1 MHCFI
6 KKIKNYSNSLMNM
19 GLNRFYDIKVSISEY
34 IYGFS
39 YPQQCF
45 TPCNNFQIYQNNAN
59 NFNINYHQNFPNC
72 FQKNNLTNQNTNIR
86 ESIKNKNDN
95 MNTNYEKN
103 EEFIPKPQM
112 THLRGL
118 VNIESTCYMNSILQ
132 CFCHIKE
139 LSDYFQTGK
148 MNQLSYFYLN
158 NENKLFPVFHE
169 IVINL
174 WNLWDES
181 PYSPYNFKK
190 RLGKMNPLFNGPV
203 PNDAKDLLTFILIE
217 LHEELN
223 KPKNNNNINNNN
235 NNYLLNPNRQLNKK
249 LMFDTFKK
257 SFINNNLSIIS
268 GLFFG
273 INYTEAQCQFCKN
286 IIYNYETFN
295 FMIFP
300 LHKVLQY
307 KIISNNFI
315 SNFNNTVT
323 LYDCFEYNRTI
334 TNLNDY
340 HCNICNNNGNCKF
353 RTNISILPNVLII
366 ILNRGTGLQYKVN
379 ISFDN
384 ENLGLKNYVEYYQ
397 EESFYELIGLV
408 THYGESSA
416 SGHFVARCKSP
427 IDNEWYL
434 YNDQI
439 IQKIGYFNKEAF
451 SQGNPYILFYKKI
464 NFQK

>member
-1 MHCFI
+1 MYFF
-6 KKIKNYSNSLMNM
+6 KQVKQYTNSIINK
-19 GLNRFYDIKVSISEY
+19 GLNRLYDIKVNIVEY
-34 IYGFS
+34 IYEIPNHLQ
-39 YPQQCF
+39 YYY
-45 TPCNNFQIYQNNAN
+45 TPNNNCYFYQNNVN
-59 NFNINYHQNFPNC
+59 NFNYNKNFPN
-72 FQKNNLTNQNTNIR
+72 FSQSNNLNNQNTNIR
-86 ESIKNKNDN
+86 GSIKNKNDN
-95 MNTNYEKN
+95 MYSNYENYEKFTPN
-103 EEFIPKPQM
+103 PQM

-139 LSDYFQTGK
+139 LSDYFQTNK
-148 MNQLSYFYLN
+148 MNQLSYYNLN
-158 NENKLFPVFHE
+158 NENKLFPAFHE

-174 WNLWDES
+174 WNLCDES

-190 RLGKMNPLFNGPV
+190 RLGKMNPLFSGPV

-223 KPKNNNNINNNN
+223 KPKRNNNINNNN
-235 NNYLLNPNRQLNKK
+235 LFNANRQLNKK

-257 SFINNNLSIIS
+257 AFINNNLSIIS

-273 INYTEAQCQFCKN
+273 INYTEAQCHICKN
-286 IIYNYETFN
+286 IIYNYEAFN
-295 FMIFP
+295 FIIFP

-307 KIISNNFI
+307 KIASNNFI

-323 LYDCFEYNRTI
+323 LYDCFEHYRTI
-334 TNLNDY
+334 TYLNDY
-340 HCNICNNNGNCKF
+340 YCNICNNNGNCKF

-439 IQKIGYFNKEAF
+439 IQKIGYFNNETF